1 MPTPLAASPPTFG
14 TNMVMGLLL
23 PPESDA
29 AVSLKNGAGLGV
41 ELANQAW
48 GVNARLVIRGRTGQ
62 WGADGMEAARMI
74 LDDGAQGLIAPP
86 DGAACHLVL
95 QVAGRT
101 AVPVV
106 SLCGDSSVTQ
116 TGVPWLARV
125 VPRTIE
131 EAEAL
136 FTGLRCDHWVAVTPN
151 GRAGREVRRDLQAA
165 ARNRAGTNGQF
176 FEVNR
181 PGTNPARLAR
191 QIIAGHPDSVLL
203 WLDPA
208 VAGTMAQALR
218 KAGFAGEL
226 AGPGRLHSPDF
237 VAAAGRGAE
246 GLLAPGL
253 RQSFVRIG
261 PPQRTEFAA
270 AYRER
275 FGTSPDA
282 TAVMA
287 GDAAWLL
294 VQVLQ
299 SAGSHPAYRV
309 FPLVGSFSGA
319 SGVLTFDRSG
329 NLISNLGLLR
339 LRGGQWIPE
348 ASQIPSGSSNKVAG
362 RQFPQP

>member
-1 MPTPLAASPPTFG
+1 
-14 TNMVMGLLL
+14 MVIGLLL

-41 ELANQAW
+41 ELANQAL
-48 GVNARLVIRGRTGQ
+48 GVTARLVIRGRSGQ
-62 WGADGMEAARMI
+62 WGADGVEAARMV

-131 EAEAL
+131 EAEAV
-136 FTGLRCDHWVAVTPN
+136 FAGLRCDHWSAVTPN
-151 GRAGREVRRDLQAA
+151 GRAGRELRRDLQAA
-165 ARNRAGTNGQF
+165 ARNRTGTNGQF

-181 PGTNPARLAR
+181 PGTNPARLVR
-191 QIIAGHPDSVLL
+191 QIIAGHPDAVLL

-218 KAGFAGEL
+218 KAGYAGEL
-226 AGPGRLHSPDF
+226 AGPGRLRSSDF

-246 GLLAPGL
+246 GLLVPGL
-253 RQSFVRIG
+253 LQSIAPTG
-261 PPQRTEFAA
+261 PPQRTDFTT
-270 AYRER
+270 AYHER
-275 FGTSPDA
+275 FGASPDA

-287 GDAAWLL
+287 GEAAWLL
-294 VQVLQ
+294 VEVLQ
-299 SAGSHPAYRV
+299 SAGSRPAHTA

-319 SGVLTFDRSG
+319 SGVLTFDQAG
-329 NLISNLGLLR
+329 NLIADLGLLR
-339 LRGGQWIPE
+339 LRDGQWLPMESLPPLGTSIT
-348 ASQIPSGSSNKVAG
+348 ATGK
-362 RQFPQP
+362 QFPQP